1 MHVLHLIDP
10 GSPGGGAC
18 TLRLMAAPVERLTS
32 VRHHVLVVG
41 AQRHLDLAAR
51 CGVEADGVLPAP
63 ARIPLFGYRSLR
75 RVIAAYEAAY
85 GPIDLIHAWT
95 ARTAMLAIAA
105 APHIPRVATL
115 AIGPVNGM
123 LMHALA
129 AMLEYHPTPL
139 LASSSAV
146 AREYETM
153 GVDRDHLA
161 VLRPAVNPERI
172 PFDQRDDIRRELG
185 VDDDTLLVGLLAEP
199 SDWADGRQAAA
210 AVTPAIAA
218 KRRVKLLMHP
228 RTTRHVE
235 AKRWVQ
241 TAGWAESLILDR
253 RTTEPW
259 RLVPA
264 LDAALLIGGEM
275 NAVDMSGAASPF
287 SLLLGGGSR
296 LRPMPGVMPLLWAMA
311 AGVPVI
317 AEASDAVKD
326 IVIDG
331 RTGLLVPPRDAAA
344 ATDRIIRLHDD
355 RTIGG
360 RLGAAAK
367 QVVNDDFHVAA
378 YCVRLKT
385 AYERAMHEE
394 SFRPSLDEPRI
405 DYVQAQ

>member
-18 TLRLMAAPVERLTS
+18 TLRLMAAPVQRLTS
-32 VRHHVLVVG
+32 VRHRVIIVG
-41 AQRHLDLAAR
+41 TERHLRLAEH

-63 ARIPLFGYRSLR
+63 ARIPVFGYRSLR
-75 RVIAAYEAAY
+75 RLIREYERAH

-95 ARTAMLAIAA
+95 ARAAMLAIAA
-105 APHIPRVATL
+105 APQIPRIATL

-123 LMHALA
+123 LMHGLA
-129 AMLEYHPTPL
+129 AMLEHHPTPM

-146 AREYETM
+146 AREYQTM
-153 GVDRDHLA
+153 GVDADHLT
-161 VLRPAVNPERI
+161 VLRPAVNPELIRMEER
-172 PFDQRDDIRRELG
+172 DQVRRELG
-185 VDDDTLLVGLLAEP
+185 VDGDTLVVGLLAEP

-210 AVTPAIAA
+210 VITPAIAA
-218 KRRVKLLMHP
+218 RRKVKLLMHP

-241 TAGWAESLILDR
+241 TAGWRESLILDE
-253 RTTEPW
+253 RTTAPW
-259 RLVPA
+259 RIVHA
-264 LDAALLIGGEM
+264 IDAALLIGGEM

-311 AGVPVI
+311 AGLPVI
-317 AEASDAVKD
+317 AEASDAVRD

-360 RLGAAAK
+360 RLGAAGK
-367 QVVNDDFHVAA
+367 QLVHDAYHVAA
-378 YCVRLKT
+378 YCVRLKE
-385 AYERAMHEE
+385 AYERAIHDE
-394 SFRPSLDEPRI
+394 SLARPLDEPS
-405 DYVQAQ
+405 VQLVSP